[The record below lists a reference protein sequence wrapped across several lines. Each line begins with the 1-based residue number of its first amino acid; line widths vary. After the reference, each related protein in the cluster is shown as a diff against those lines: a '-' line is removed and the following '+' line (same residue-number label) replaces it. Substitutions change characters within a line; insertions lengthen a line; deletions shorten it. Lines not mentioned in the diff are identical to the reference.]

1 MKPQLESNINKKPL
15 YWLAALLLMAYT
27 IIVTVVY
34 QQVKNTVIE
43 NKLDELNQHIL
54 YQKSLRQYINT
65 QLKPVI
71 YNLQKQQI
79 ISYDYFDPHLL
90 SATFI
95 ARNIYQNFDESLD
108 AKNMHSWKYR
118 LAAKNPLNPI
128 NQATPAEIELLN
140 KFNNNHN
147 LKSIYQIETI
157 NGEET
162 LYYAAPFN
170 PNNASCLRCHGI
182 PKVAPKGL
190 IERYG
195 SETGF
200 YEKIGDI
207 RAFFSYRLKLSE
219 SMAYAHKPFIAIS
232 IIIFAFIMIFYAI
245 TAWAYLVEQ
254 KRKLLVARQQEEL
267 EFVAHHDFLTKLK
280 NRHCLSRDF
289 SAQLTE
295 INKATHHYSNLW
307 VIMLDIDF
315 FKAINDDFGHDIGD
329 IALKKFGEILQEEV
343 KNLEHAEAYRL
354 GGEEFLI
361 IIRNTDA
368 KIINALYTDIC
379 ESFANIEI
387 QGLDRTIQLSAGA
400 TEVQLEEHQFDI
412 LKRVDK
418 ALYQAKE
425 QGRNRLIII

>member
-1 MKPQLESNINKKPL
+1 MKSELENKINKKPL
-15 YWLAALLLMAYT
+15 HLLAALLLIAYT
-27 IIVTVVY
+27 IIATVVY

-54 YQKSLRQYINT
+54 YQKSLRKYINT
-65 QLKPVI
+65 ELKPVI

-79 ISYDYFDPHLL
+79 IPYDYFDPHVL
-90 SATFI
+90 SGTFI
-95 ARNIYQNFDESLD
+95 SRNVYKHFDEYLD
-108 AKNMHSWKYR
+108 SKNINSWKYR
-118 LAAKNPLNPI
+118 LAAKTPRNPI
-128 NQATPAEIELLN
+128 NQATPAEIELLE
-140 KFNNNHN
+140 KFNNNPN
-147 LKSIYQIETI
+147 LKHIHQIEMI

-170 PNNASCLRCHGI
+170 PNSASCLRCHGD
-182 PKVAPKGL
+182 PKSAPKGL
-190 IERYG
+190 LERYG
-195 SETGF
+195 SQNGF
-200 YEKIGDI
+200 HEKIGDI
-207 RAFFSYRLKLSE
+207 RAFISYRLNLSE
-219 SMAYAHKPFIAIS
+219 SMAYANKTFAVIS
-232 IIIFAFIMIFYAI
+232 IIILAFVITFYAI
-245 TAWAYLVEQ
+245 ATWAYLIAQ
-254 KRKLLVARQQEEL
+254 KRKFLVARQQEEL

-289 SAQLTE
+289 TKQLST
-295 INKATHHYSNLW
+295 INQETLHYSNIW

-315 FKAINDDFGHDIGD
+315 FKSINDDFGHDIGD
-329 IALKKFGEILQEEV
+329 LTLQKLGETLQQEV

-379 ESFANIEI
+379 DSIANIEI
-387 QGLDRTIQLSAGA
+387 EGLDRVVQLSAGA

-412 LKRVDK
+412 LKRVDN

-425 QGRNRLIII
+425 QGRNRLVII

>member
-15 YWLAALLLMAYT
+15 YWLAALLLVAYT
-27 IIVTVVY
+27 IIITVVY

-54 YQKSLRQYINT
+54 YQKALRQYINT
-65 QLKPVI
+65 ELKPVI

-79 ISYDYFDPHLL
+79 ISYDYFDPHVL
-90 SATFI
+90 SGSFI
-95 ARNIYQNFDESLD
+95 ARHIYQYFDESLD
-108 AKNMHSWKYR
+108 SKNMNSWKYR
-118 LAAKNPLNPI
+118 LAAKNPFNPI

-140 KFNNNHN
+140 KFNKNHD
-147 LKSIYQIETI
+147 LKNIHVIETI

-170 PNNASCLRCHGI
+170 PNNASCLRCHGV
-182 PKVAPKGL
+182 PKTAPKEL
-190 IERYG
+190 VERYG
-195 SETGF
+195 SESGF
-200 YEKIGDI
+200 YEKIGEI
-207 RAFFSYRLKLSE
+207 RAFFSYRLNLSK
-219 SMAYAHKPFIAIS
+219 SMAYANKPFIAIS
-232 IIIFAFIMIFYAI
+232 IIIFAFIIIFYVIA
-245 TAWAYLVEQ
+245 AWAYLAEQ
-254 KRKLLVARQQEEL
+254 KRKLLIARQQEEL
-267 EFVAHHDFLTKLK
+267 EYVAHHDFLTKLK
-280 NRHCLSRDF
+280 NRHGLSRDF
-289 SAQLTE
+289 SAQLTA
-295 INKATHHYSNLW
+295 INKETLHYSNLW

-329 IALKKFGEILQEEV
+329 IALKKLGDILQEEV
-343 KNLEHAEAYRL
+343 KSLEHAEAYRM

-379 ESFANIEI
+379 ESLAKIDI
-387 QGLDRTIQLSAGA
+387 HGLDRTIQLSAGA
-400 TEVQLEEHQFDI
+400 TEVQLEEHQFNI

-425 QGRNRLIII
+425 QGRNRLIIL